1 MELREDRLYT
11 AEELAV
17 LLGVSVRSLQRAV
30 ARGDVK
36 ARKLGRKLLFVGR
49 DVLYGLPVRSLR
61 SDSERSASLF
71 VGRDVLYGL
80 PVAPGGDVVNESG
93 CLSE

>member
-1 MELREDRLYT
+1 VELREDRLYT

-49 DVLYGLPVRSLR
+49 DVLYGLPV
-61 SDSERSASLF
+61 
-71 VGRDVLYGL
+71 
-80 PVAPGGDVVNESG
+80 APGGDVVNESG